1 MNNDRNRTGTVRGI
15 SEDAL
20 ATLIREAGTRE
31 TPPREHYDAVFAAA
45 SDALDQKIRGNR
57 RKNVFAWAA
66 GIAAIAIL
74 ATWVMQ
80 MEITESVPVQVATT
94 DRVVGVARIMAAAD
108 DRWRSMHEDGTTLLS
123 GARIRTEADGAV
135 GLMLMGNVS
144 LRLAAATEI
153 TIESASRI
161 HLHQGTV
168 YVDTGLGYPTDRIT
182 EIITANGVA
191 RDIGTQFEVRYSN
204 SAVRLRVREG
214 IVLFRQQAEEYR
226 GVAGEQLIIE
236 DVGVTARHAVARD
249 ADDWYWVQAIAP
261 APHSDEQTVAG
272 LVRWVARE
280 TGRDIHFARDDIG
293 MRAETTLL
301 HGNRRR
307 LMPME
312 ALSVMLETTDFEYV
326 VTAGGEILIQQ
337 RRDRRL

>member
-1 MNNDRNRTGTVRGI
+1 M
-15 SEDAL
+15 
-20 ATLIREAGTRE
+20 
-31 TPPREHYDAVFAAA
+31 P
-45 SDALDQKIRGNR
+45 
-57 RKNVFAWAA
+57 
-66 GIAAIAIL
+66 
-74 ATWVMQ
+74 
-80 MEITESVPVQVATT
+80 
-94 DRVVGVARIMAAAD
+94 
-108 DRWRSMHEDGTTLLS
+108 S
-123 GARIRTEADGAV
+123 GY
-135 GLMLMGNVS
+135 VS
-144 LRLAAATEI
+144 AKG
-153 TIESASRI
+153 S
-161 HLHQGTV
+161 
-168 YVDTGLGYPTDRIT
+168 Y
-182 EIITANGVA
+182 
-191 RDIGTQFEVRYSN
+191 F
-204 SAVRLRVREG
+204 
-214 IVLFRQQAEEYR
+214 FRQQAEEYR